1 MPLLDHD
8 PTFAREFPALALA
21 LQGQFRVE
29 RELGR
34 GGMGVVYLAQ
44 EMQLERLV
52 ALKVLPAHH
61 ANQPE
66 TRERFL
72 REARTAARLAHP
84 NVVPVYRADEAG
96 GTAFFAMA
104 FVDGESLG
112 DRVRDRGPL
121 RPADA
126 VPILRAAA
134 WALAYAHARGVVH
147 RDVKPENILLER
159 STGRTLVTDF
169 GIAHHTA
176 VADDARLTQDGYVL
190 GTLHYMSPEQVSGDR
205 LDGRSDL
212 YALGVV
218 AYQVLSGR
226 LPFEGLTMPAVFVAH
241 ATKPA
246 PPLRD
251 VAPSIPPMLASVVDR
266 CLAKHP
272 DERYATGEALAEA
285 LERAIVQTSRPL
297 RPDERAL
304 PSGLPER
311 LDETQAA
318 AIWRRAAQLQVDA
331 LHRLDA
337 RESLLR
343 SGRAAA
349 NAAPSDGTGAA
360 RMPAESPSGGYGL
373 ADVAGAAEEAGIS
386 RQYVAMAL
394 AELPRGTLPSTAA
407 AALGVSER
415 EATAFLGTEVRSVGV
430 TVEIPAPPGRT
441 LRALGVVLQQAPYEL
456 QLRSTVGVHPL
467 DGGVIV
473 FDLPGPIGGGR
484 GAEFWLTG
492 TSAPAAAIN
501 YYWMATRQRL
511 EARQVQVTLR
521 TVPGRAPG
529 MIEHTAVT
537 MTADLRPGV
546 RRNVRVSQ
554 ALAASVSGA
563 GGIFSAMALAGG
575 TVAAMTAPILGAAVA
590 VGTGIAAV
598 CVYGYRRFYPGVVA
612 TAEAEMRRALE
623 AIDGALQS
631 ESVFGSLPGPGRSL
645 RGPATDGGGGGLF
658 TMIG

>member
-1 MPLLDHD
+1 MPPLDHD

-61 ANQPE
+61 ANQPD

-72 REARTAARLAHP
+72 REARTAAKLAHP

-121 RPADA
+121 PPADA

-176 VADDARLTQDGYVL
+176 VSDDARLTQDGYVL

-251 VAPSIPPMLASVVDR
+251 VAPAIPPMLAAVVDR

-272 DERYATGEALAEA
+272 DERYPTGEALAEA
-285 LERAIVQTSRPL
+285 LERAIVQTSGPL
-297 RPDERAL
+297 RPDEPAL
-304 PSGLPER
+304 PAGLPER
-311 LDETQAA
+311 LDEAQAA

-331 LHRLDA
+331 LHRLEA

-343 SGRAAA
+343 SGSAASRS
-349 NAAPSDGTGAA
+349 AASDSGDAG
-360 RMPAESPSGGYGL
+360 RSPVESPSSGYRL
-373 ADVAGAAEEAGIS
+373 ADVAVAAEEAGIS

-394 AELPRGTLPSTAA
+394 AELPRGTLPTTAA

-415 EATAFLGTEVRSVGV
+415 EATAFLGTDVRSVGV
-430 TVEIPAPPGRT
+430 TVEIAASPGRT

-473 FDLPGPIGGGR
+473 FDLPGPIV
-484 GAEFWLTG
+484 G

-501 YYWMATRQRL
+501 FYWMATRQQL

-521 TVPGRAPG
+521 VVPGRAPG
-529 MIEHTAVT
+529 MVEHTAVT

-554 ALAASVSGA
+554 AMAAAIGGGGGFFTGA
-563 GGIFSAMALAGG
+563 ALAGG
-575 TVAAMTAPILGAAVA
+575 ALAAVSAPIIGAAVG
-590 VGTGIAAV
+590 VGAGIAAI
-598 CVYGYRRFYPGVVA
+598 CLYGYRRFYPTVVEK
-612 TAEAEMRRALE
+612 AEAEMRRALE
-623 AIDGALQS
+623 AIDGALKS
-631 ESVFGSLPGPGRSL
+631 ESVFGTLPGPGRSG
-645 RGPATDGGGGGLF
+645 RGTATDGGGDDLI